1 MMKRVLFITPL
12 ILFAA
17 LAAYLGFGL
26 TRDARI
32 LPSALI
38 DKPVP
43 DFALPPLFPDEP
55 GFSTADLK
63 GKVSVVNVFASWCI
77 PCRAEHPLW
86 MRFAKEQKVPL
97 YGLNWKDKRK
107 DAMAWIRELGNPYE
121 RIGHDLK
128 NEAGIEWGV
137 YGVPETYI
145 IDRTGRIRKKHV
157 GPIFPEILEKEI
169 LPVIRE
175 LQGAKK

>member
-1 MMKRVLFITPL
+1 MFRRVLYIAPL

-17 LAAYLGFGL
+17 LAGYLGFGL
-26 TRDARI
+26 TRDARV

-43 DFALPPLFPDEP
+43 EFDLPPLFPGES
-55 GFSTADLK
+55 GFATADLM
-63 GKVSVVNVFASWCI
+63 GKVAVVNVFASWCV

-86 MRFAKEQKVPL
+86 LRFVKEQKIPL
-97 YGLNWKDKRK
+97 YGLNWKDKRE
-107 DAMAWIRELGNPYE
+107 DAISWIRELGNPYV
-121 RIGHDLK
+121 RIGHDVN

-169 LPVIRE
+169 LPLIRD
-175 LQGAKK
+175 LQGSEQ

>member
-1 MMKRVLFITPL
+1 MVKRILFVTPL

-26 TRDARI
+26 TRDARV

-38 DKPVP
+38 DKPAP
-43 DFALPPLFPDEP
+43 EFALPPLFAGEP
-55 GFSTADLK
+55 GFSTADIK
-63 GKVSVVNVFASWCI
+63 GKVAVVNVFASWCV

-97 YGLNWKDKRK
+97 YGIDWKDKRE
-107 DAMAWIRELGNPYE
+107 DAIAWIRELGNPYAL
-121 RIGHDLK
+121 IGYDSK

-169 LPVIRE
+169 MPLIRE
-175 LQGAKK
+175 LEEGGK